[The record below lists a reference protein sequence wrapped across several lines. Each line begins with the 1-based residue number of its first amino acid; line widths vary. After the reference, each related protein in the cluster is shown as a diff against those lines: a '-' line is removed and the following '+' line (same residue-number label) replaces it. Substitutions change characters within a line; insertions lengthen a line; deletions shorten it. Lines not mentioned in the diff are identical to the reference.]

1 MKPHSNIPQSDNRG
15 NSETSNGKQNL
26 EIDTSTSQKV
36 ELLPQ
41 NETGLK
47 IRIVV
52 FILVT
57 AFVVI
62 SKNLILPSEDAGCFR
77 DHLFNVLN
85 HLNELARNDPAF
97 RSAIQISSSLLMD
110 IVYLSLFFHWVAK
123 GTSSRILITALSFYA
138 FRGMVMN
145 LALLGFPHGYVWDHP
160 GFPSIVVPY
169 GRTSDFFFSG
179 HCGFLMICASE
190 YMTIGLKWAGVFT
203 HLVNLYMAAVM
214 LICRIHYT
222 IGKNQINLA

>member
-110 IVYLSLFFHWVAK
+110 IVYLSLFFHW
-123 GTSSRILITALSFYA
+123 
-138 FRGMVMN
+138 
-145 LALLGFPHGYVWDHP
+145 
-160 GFPSIVVPY
+160 
-169 GRTSDFFFSG
+169 
-179 HCGFLMICASE
+179 
-190 YMTIGLKWAGVFT
+190 
-203 HLVNLYMAAVM
+203 
-214 LICRIHYT
+214 
-222 IGKNQINLA
+222 